1 MPYIDDIGHFLWE
14 IMMQRILIVT
24 GQSGAGKST
33 ALQVLEDMGYYCI
46 DNLPLSL
53 LPDIVE
59 KINHQHS
66 IDFLALG
73 VDVRNTQDDFNQM
86 QNILQELKIEHSVG
100 VLYLSAQS
108 QELVSRFNL
117 SRRPHPL
124 SHRFSTLSECIRQE
138 KILLEQIQEE
148 VTLQIDTT
156 GKNVHDIKQIIL
168 MKLGK
173 SPQLSVIIQSFGF
186 KYGIPLDTDFV
197 YDVRH
202 LPNPHWHTEL
212 RLLTGLDTAI
222 QQFLERDTHVLEM
235 IGDIEK
241 NLRKWLPKLS
251 KNNRHHV
258 TISIGCTGGKH
269 RSVYIAEQ
277 LKSRLSDAWQ
287 IQSFHREQEKW

>member
-1 MPYIDDIGHFLWE
+1 MPYVNDIRHFLCE
-14 IMMQRILIVT
+14 MIMRILIVT

-46 DNLPLSL
+46 DNLPLTL

-59 KINHQHS
+59 KMNNQQS
-66 IDFLALG
+66 VDFLALG
-73 VDVRNTQDDFNQM
+73 VDVRSTQDDFEKM
-86 QNILQELKIEHSVG
+86 PHILHELKKDNHVDI
-100 VLYLSAQS
+100 LYLSAQ
-108 QELVSRFNL
+108 QHELIARFNL

-124 SHRFSTLSECIRQE
+124 SHRFSTLNECIRQE
-138 KILLEQIQEE
+138 TLLLEQIQDE

-156 GKNVHDIKQIIL
+156 GKNVHDIKQLIL
-168 MKLGK
+168 LKLGK
-173 SPQLSVIIQSFGF
+173 TPQLSVIIQSFGF

-212 RLLTGLDTAI
+212 KPLTGLDAPI
-222 QQFLERDTHVLEM
+222 QEFLERDTSVLEM
-235 IGDIEK
+235 LADIEQ

-251 KNNRHHV
+251 KNNRHHI

-269 RSVYIAEQ
+269 RSVYMAEQ
-277 LKSRLSDAWQ
+277 LKNRLLDAWQ
-287 IQSFHREQEKW
+287 VQSFHREQEKW